1 MFSFHPLKVGKKE
14 RKKTCRNKP
23 PPVPWLS
30 NCCFLP
36 ERNNQPIKERKV
48 SKFCFFSLCRDW
60 WPPFGSWRQKHAR
73 GFWVLY
79 SAITFFF
86 VFLFNV
92 VLDELYCREQ
102 SRLGISFLTANIRSC
117 VVTFRVKDQGGTIEP
132 KVCWLCPKGGGS
144 VSWRFD
150 LFCFVWIGYP
160 LLRVNHRLNVTRQLK
175 PGKRKQS
182 NLTFAYLLVP
192 HGSCLID
199 WYCRV
204 NPVKTWPFLHAAAP
218 CLSLAKRVS
227 LFFFSCLFYFPH
239 FCWYACAP
247 F

>member
-14 RKKTCRNKP
+14 KKTCRNKP

-117 VVTFRVKDQGGTIEP
+117 VVTFGVKDQGGTIEP
-132 KVCWLCPKGGGS
+132 KVCWLCPKGLS
-144 VSWRFD
+144 RDVSIYFV
-150 LFCFVWIGYP
+150 LFELAILYCEWI
-160 LLRVNHRLNVTRQLK
+160 
-175 PGKRKQS
+175 
-182 NLTFAYLLVP
+182 
-192 HGSCLID
+192 ID
-199 WYCRV
+199 WMSHV
-204 NPVKTWPFLHAAAP
+204 NWNRGKENNPIWRL
-218 CLSLAKRVS
+218 LIR
-227 LFFFSCLFYFPH
+227 
-239 FCWYACAP
+239 
-247 F
+247 